1 MNTTVF
7 RTIVCRC
14 VLCLTFLC
22 LIAACWVEA
31 EPPRLYAQTAQN
43 TQTVP
48 NATAQEYTKRASKA
62 MNAQNF
68 VEALEYWNKALQLTP
83 QDPNAYSGRGQTRFY
98 LRQYEAALEDFT
110 KAMSLTSNVPF
121 RATMLMLKGSAYTN
135 MQRFQEALKEFTNAL
150 KLNPNN
156 LGALMNRGVV
166 RGILGD
172 NRGAIDDLSKAI
184 AINPAFTQLYF
195 ERGNL
200 RGKERDFKGAI
211 ADYTIAIK
219 QNPRYTEAYLNRG
232 AARYE
237 IGDNKGVVEDF
248 TKVLEINPSY
258 VQGYY
263 NRGTARMM
271 TKDYKG
277 AVEDFDMALRL
288 DPSRTSTLLN
298 RASAK
303 SLMNDY
309 KGGIEDLT
317 ALLNANFYDFNAMS
331 NSTSLIHIQQNAKKF
346 DNAIAYYNRGGLR
359 LAVEDVEGACKD
371 FRRAAELGSQE
382 AAVPLEK
389 HCTTPRS
396 FEPEPS
402 FPEHLQLYP
411 RDAQDSAVMRLGGVL
426 SAAGYD
432 SAVAEIRKNGVLWKR
447 LATPLV
453 YASGKAVFALQPKLH
468 AELAEYTVT
477 LRATSNASNRDTVLA
492 VRDSIVCGDV
502 ILASGQSNIVLGSAW
517 DAPQAEYLRTYTYNH
532 TDGFWQRANG
542 SKANAPDTVGGRY
555 SAGAVGAV
563 AYRIQEY
570 LANEFRVPVCVINGG
585 MGASTTQQH
594 QADRMNPVNPA
605 TLYGRMLLRVQKAGL
620 AEAARVMVWYQ
631 GESNTAEDYTNEMI
645 RLHQAWH
652 VSYPNLRKVY
662 VVQIRPSFCAQKDQ
676 EQVRELQR
684 RFQQMF
690 TDVEVVASAALP
702 AHDGCHYDTEGY
714 KVLGSNLARLI
725 GRDFY
730 GTPDDGNL
738 SSPMIAKAVLNNEKT
753 ELTLTFAPANT
764 QLVAGADTTLSGTT
778 HKLHEY
784 FYANVSGT
792 ETTAKSPVFSSVK
805 VQGNTLVLRLAQP
818 VDVRDVSYLPSVGY
832 AVPPNDNP
840 LYVGPWLTNK
850 RGVGALAFYKFPVER

>member
-1 MNTTVF
+1 MNTVVF
-7 RTIVCRC
+7 YRLVRSAL
-14 VLCLTFLC
+14 LCLC
-22 LIAACWVEA
+22 AALWVESIL
-31 EPPRLYAQTAQN
+31 PQMYAQSA
-43 TQTVP
+43 P
-48 NATAQEYTKRASKA
+48 NATAQEYAKRASQA

-68 VEALEYWNKALQLTP
+68 VQALEYWNKVLQLTP
-83 QDPNAYSGRGQTRFY
+83 QDPNVYSSRGQTRFY
-98 LRQYEAALEDFT
+98 LRQYEAALEDFA
-110 KAMSLTSNVPF
+110 KAMSLTTNAPF
-121 RATMLMLKGSAYTN
+121 RAAMLTLKGSAYTN
-135 MQRFQEALKEFTNAL
+135 MQKFQEALKEFTDAL
-150 KLNPNN
+150 KLNPKN
-156 LGALMNRGVV
+156 LGALMNRGIV

-184 AINPAFTQLYF
+184 ATNPAFTQLYF

-200 RGKERDFKGAI
+200 RGKDRDFKGAV

-237 IGDNKGVVEDF
+237 IGDNEGVVEDF
-248 TKVLEINPSY
+248 TKVLEINPTY

-263 NRGTARMM
+263 NRGTSRMM
-271 TKDYKG
+271 IKDYKG

-309 KGGIEDLT
+309 KGGVQDLT
-317 ALLNANFYDFNAMS
+317 ALLNYNFYDFNGMS
-331 NSTSLIHIQQNAKKF
+331 NSTSLINIQQNAKKF

-359 LAVEDVEGACKD
+359 LVLEDVEGACKD
-371 FRRAAELGSQE
+371 FRRAAELGNQE
-382 AAVPLEK
+382 AATPLEK
-389 HCTTPRS
+389 YCTTPRS

-402 FPEHLQLYP
+402 FPENLQLYP
-411 RDAQDSAVMRLGGVL
+411 RDAQDSALMRVGGVL
-426 SAAGYD
+426 SVVGYD

-447 LATPLV
+447 LVTPLV
-453 YASGKAVFALQPKLH
+453 YASGKAAFALQPKLH
-468 AELAEYTVT
+468 AELAEYGVT
-477 LRATSNASNRDTVLA
+477 LRAISNANKRDTVLA

-502 ILASGQSNIVLGSAW
+502 ILCSGQSNIVLGSAW
-517 DAPQAEYLRTYTYNH
+517 NASQAEYLRTYTYNH
-532 TDGFWQRANG
+532 TDSFWQRANG
-542 SKANAPDTVGGRY
+542 SKANAPDTVEGRY

-563 AYRIQEY
+563 AYRIQEQ
-570 LANEFRVPVCVINGG
+570 LASEFRVPVCVINGG

-594 QADRMNPVNPA
+594 QADRVNPTNPN

-645 RLHQAWH
+645 RLSQAWH

-662 VVQIRPSFCAQKDQ
+662 AVQIRPSFCAQKDQ

-684 RFQQMF
+684 RFQQTF
-690 TDVEVVASAALP
+690 TDVEVVASTALP

-714 KVLGSNLARLI
+714 KALGNNLARLI

-730 GTPDDGNL
+730 GAKDDGNC
-738 SSPMIAKAVLNNEKT
+738 SSPMITKAVLNKDKT
-753 ELTLTFAPANT
+753 ELTLTFAPTNT
-764 QLVAGADTTLSGTT
+764 QLVANADTILSGTT

-784 FYANVSGT
+784 FYANISGA
-792 ETTAKSPVFSSVK
+792 ETTAKSPVFSGVK
-805 VQGNTLVLRLAQP
+805 AEGNTLVLRLAQP
-818 VDVRDVSYLPSVGY
+818 MDVRDVTYLPNIGY
-832 AVPPNDNP
+832 AASPNDNP
-840 LYVGPWLTNK
+840 LYLGPWLTNK
-850 RGVGALAFYKFPVER
+850 RGVGALTFYKFPVER